1 MSRWQDVFN
10 SHAIH
15 ETLKQLKALA
25 STEFEDVDENEV
37 PERRR
42 FIKAIS
48 TYEEVLTRLDAE
60 LVPMNQLDS
69 LNNAL
74 RHQNLWG
81 QMTNYASNGNASHLV
96 AANDQL
102 SNQLTQLSLLLAIAG
117 LPTSETPVKNLEESV
132 DHIGNALAKKKAE
145 LEGQL
150 DGLSGSVAKSQQELN
165 RLEDTIEKRRAETD
179 AQLSQWQQQFSEAQ
193 ERRNNDFTA
202 WRYSL
207 EEEAK
212 NSLKELLDKSSET
225 LKQYQVAFDKNI
237 DEILSDGREKHQAI
251 LDLYEL
257 TAGDSVGA
265 GYLKSAS
272 DERKQANLWR
282 WISVGFIVATAAW
295 LFYAYSHS
303 AITVVDGGIVWSKVL
318 TVFSLTGVLLFGA
331 AFSSQQSNRHR
342 ENEKRASWFALQV
355 KAIDPFINS
364 LETKDRNEL
373 KRLLSERLFANSE
386 ELRESSGGV
395 ISEHALNVI
404 VKAITDILGKV
415 PKG

>member
-1 MSRWQDVFN
+1 MSRWQEIFD

-15 ETLKQLKALA
+15 DTLKQLKALA
-25 STEFEDVDENEV
+25 STEFEDVDETEV

-48 TYEEVLTRLDAE
+48 AYEEVLSRLDAE
-60 LVPMNQLDS
+60 LVPMNQLES

-81 QMTNYASNGNASHLV
+81 QMTNYASNGNASHLI

-117 LPTSETPVKNLEESV
+117 LPTAETPIKNLQETV
-132 DHIGNALAKKKAE
+132 DYIGNALAEKKAALVE
-145 LEGQL
+145 QF
-150 DGLSGSVAKSQQELN
+150 DGLSESATKLQQELKQ
-165 RLEDTIEKRRAETD
+165 LEGTIEKRRTETD
-179 AQLSQWQQQFSEAQ
+179 SQLSQWQQQFSEAQ
-193 ERRNNDFTA
+193 ERRNNDFAA
-202 WRYSL
+202 WRDGL
-207 EEEAK
+207 EEQVE
-212 NSLKELLDKSSET
+212 NSFKELLDKTRET
-225 LKQYQVAFDKNI
+225 LKQSQDAFDQNI
-237 DEILSDGREKHQAI
+237 DEILSDGREKHQSI

-257 TAGDSVGA
+257 TAGNSVGA

-272 DERKQANLWR
+272 EERKQANLWR
-282 WISVGFIVATAAW
+282 WISVGFIVATVAW
-295 LFYAYSHS
+295 LFYAYSYS
-303 AITVVDGGIVWSKVL
+303 AMTVVEGGIVWSKVL

-342 ENEKRASWFALQV
+342 TNEKRASWFALQV

-364 LETKDRNEL
+364 LETKERNEL
-373 KRLLSERLFANSE
+373 KRLLSERLFANRD
-386 ELRESSGGV
+386 ELGDGGGSV

-404 VKAITDILGKV
+404 VKSITDILGKV